1 MNDGSAMNDGV
12 TAKTFPISRAACGLL
27 FYLNSNPL

>member
-12 TAKTFPISRAACGLL
+12 TAKTFPIFQSSLRGC
-27 FYLNSNPL
+27 FFI